1 MAANRGAKIEER
13 GRLTKLVR
21 LCHLSSAYLY
31 CVLPQLPETWSWLPP
46 EELPLIQQCAA
57 LPSLEERKRFAAEVV
72 PRMGVKA
79 LPAWYTSEPRP
90 KARADA
96 GRPYV
101 WTTPVVE
108 IDEALAAARLKA
120 GNYNKLG
127 AFTHGATVVI
137 ADGFELYCQL
147 RVSSKTPKHVG
158 CSLQNATPAVLALGQ
173 PVHNLMTPGK
183 CLIGVWR
190 GGPGGSSL
198 KGYRCTFRATD
209 WIQVGYARGYHEA
222 LAFTLPPPPPP
233 RPAPPPSPSPSPTAA
248 SEGAAADGAAPGGA
262 GTGGGA
268 AAGAAAAPAGG
279 VPSGSAATLLAPFVW
294 EGADDFATDSE
305 SSVLLLLAV
314 WMAANRGAKIEERG
328 RLTKLVRLCHL
339 SSAYLYCVLP
349 QLPETWSWLPPEE
362 LPLIQ
367 QCAALPSLEER
378 KRFAAEVVPR
388 MGVKALPA
396 WYTSE
401 PRPKARADAGRPY
414 VWTTPVVEIDEALA
428 AARLKA
434 GNYNKLGAF
443 THGATVVIADGFEL
457 YCQLRVSSKT
467 PKHVGC
473 SLQNATPAVLALGQP
488 VHNLMTPG
496 KCLIGVWRGGPGGS
510 SLKGYRCT
518 FRATDWIQVGYARGY
533 HEALAFTL
541 PPPPPPRPAPPPSP
555 SPSPTAASEGA
566 AADGAAPGGAGTGGG
581 AAAGAAAAPAG
592 GVPSGS
598 AATLLAPFV
607 WEGKVWG
614 YLTWSD

>member
-1 MAANRGAKIEER
+1 MSAEQ
-13 GRLTKLVR
+13 
-21 LCHLSSAYLY
+21 SSVAY
-31 CVLPQLPETWSWLPP
+31 
-46 EELPLIQQCAA
+46 
-57 LPSLEERKRFAAEVV
+57 
-72 PRMGVKA
+72 G
-79 LPAWYTSEPRP
+79 SE
-90 KARADA
+90 ADA
-96 GRPYV
+96 DCVVRFVLSQNDSERPAKRARV
-101 WTTPVVE
+101 NRDISGEPLADGTQDAEEDPPGANAQGNTTGDAQPIGDPLPGHRALLRQGSSFFQAQAGLWLEGKGTGDKPELRVPLGSPE
-108 IDEALAAARLKA
+108 DLPHALAAIRYMYTAKLQEGMSAAELLHVRRLA
-120 GNYNKLG
+120 SYLG
-127 AFTHGATVVI
+127 V
-137 ADGFELYCQL
+137 E
-147 RVSSKTPKHVG
+147 G
-158 CSLQNATPAVLALGQ
+158 CVEACRT
-173 PVHNLMTPGK
+173 
-183 CLIGVWR
+183 
-190 GGPGGSSL
+190 
-198 KGYRCTFRATD
+198 
-209 WIQVGYARGYHEA
+209 A
-222 LAFTLPPPPPP
+222 LAALAREGTAEDPLAGVVQLYTVRHLLPCWDDDPAGVAESVLNECRAQLVAYKPAASSSPSSNPSPPVNAGPAEPAEAPPPPPLASLLVWAFP
-233 RPAPPPSPSPSPTAA
+233 DAPSVLSSPASRAHVSALPA
-248 SEGAAADGAAPGGA
+248 SSLE
-262 GTGGGA
+262 
-268 AAGAAAAPAGG
+268 
-279 VPSGSAATLLAPFVW
+279 VLL
-294 EGADDFATDSE
+294 GADDFATDSE